1 MVEVIFDEWDCYIE
15 FGEYPNG
22 RTAIELINKED
33 GDSVLVASVNLPD
46 EILNSG
52 EIAIKNYSENTGVME
67 LLINTGVISQ
77 PIRYVNTGMVRI
89 PICKKL

>member
-33 GDSVLVASVNLPD
+33 GDSVVVASVNLPD
-46 EILNSG
+46 EILDSG

-67 LLINTGVISQ
+67 LLINAGVISQ

>member
-1 MVEVIFDEWDCYIE
+1 MVKVIFDEWDCYIE

-89 PICKKL
+89 PICKLI